1 MADEP
6 EDLEP
11 EEDAEAEED
20 AEDLDEDATVEDEV
34 DPSDL
39 MDLLEAMSPDAQVT
53 GFVLVVERIDADGNR
68 YLNTLKPGSSP
79 PWEVQGWLLN
89 ALTDAMWSE

>member
-1 MADEP
+1 MEPDP

-11 EEDAEAEED
+11 DD
-20 AEDLDEDATVEDEV
+20 AEDPKDDDAAAEDEV

-53 GFVLVVERIDADGNR
+53 GFVLVVERIDAEGNR
-68 YLNTLKPGSSP
+68 YLNTLKPSSSP
-79 PWEVQGWLLN
+79 PWEVQGWLMN
-89 ALTDAMWSE
+89 ALTDTLWTE